1 MSVSRATLIRVALG
15 ILTVAALTYGWT
27 TSYPDNL
34 NVSYGLPLMWGTHQL
49 VTIAGPVDTWRVDVT
64 ALFID
69 LVVWVALLIL
79 VPMFFREGGSS
90 RGVSP

>member
-1 MSVSRATLIRVALG
+1 MSVSRATLIGVALG

>member
-1 MSVSRATLIRVALG
+1 M
-15 ILTVAALTYGWT
+15 
-27 TSYPDNL
+27 
-34 NVSYGLPLMWGTHQL
+34 